1 MLWIRCLDPL
11 LLLQAVVEVEA
22 DMKRSLSFSRN
33 LTILAIA
40 GGLFHACGSA
50 SFKGDGGGS
59 ETTRN
64 LQPTAAPMSPV
75 SPSNRG
81 TAPLNPGMN
90 PAVNPS
96 VPRNTTTNTVQTIG
110 GIVNQ
115 IRNNID
121 VTRTDREI
129 VFGGNK
135 VFHIGDG
142 RFPASSCQ
150 RQLQAYDLSGT
161 KYAFEFEV
169 TEDATTLEMDVLT
182 VCGVDYSDSNSINLV
197 QKDGNTLRR
206 DLIRAGVSR
215 AGLRTMTVGKG
226 RYEIL
231 VESGRNTSA
240 GVEGGDNDDFI
251 VGQVRIRASKNINPG
266 NVRVE

>member
-1 MLWIRCLDPL
+1 
-11 LLLQAVVEVEA
+11 
-22 DMKRSLSFSRN
+22 MKRAFSHSILRN
-33 LTILAIA
+33 LTAMAVA

-50 SFKGDGGGS
+50 SFKGDGGAS
-59 ETTRN
+59 ETTRS
-64 LQPTAAPMSPV
+64 LQPSAPPMSPA
-75 SPSNRG
+75 
-81 TAPLNPGMN
+81 APVAPATPANPG
-90 PAVNPS
+90 VTPS
-96 VPRNTTTNTVQTIG
+96 TPQSTTTNTVQTIG
-110 GIVNQ
+110 GIVNR

-142 RFPASSCQ
+142 KFPASSCQ
-150 RQLQAYDLSGT
+150 RQLNAYELSGT

-169 TEDATTLEMDVLT
+169 VEDGTTLEMDVLT
-182 VCGVDYSDSNSINLV
+182 VCGVDYSDSNYINLV
-197 QKDGNTLRR
+197 QKGGSSMRR

-215 AGLRTMTVGKG
+215 TGLRTMTVGKG

-231 VESGRNTSA
+231 VESTRNTSA

-266 NVRVE
+266 DVRVE

>member
-1 MLWIRCLDPL
+1 
-11 LLLQAVVEVEA
+11 
-22 DMKRSLSFSRN
+22 MKRASSHSFLKN
-33 LTILAIA
+33 LTVMLVA

-50 SFKGDGGGS
+50 SFNGNGGGS

-64 LQPTAAPMSPV
+64 LQPATPTTSTPMTPVAPGTRANPV
-75 SPSNRG
+75 
-81 TAPLNPGMN
+81 NPG
-90 PAVNPS
+90 VTNPS
-96 VPRNTTTNTVQTIG
+96 VPQNTTTNTVQTIG

-115 IRNNID
+115 IRNNVDI
-121 VTRTDREI
+121 TRSDREI

-142 RFPASSCQ
+142 KFPASSCQ
-150 RQLQAYDLSGT
+150 RQLNAYELSGT

-169 TEDATTLEMDVLT
+169 TEDGTTLEMDVLT
-182 VCGVDYSDSNSINLV
+182 VCGVDYSDSNYINLV
-197 QKDGNTLRR
+197 QKGGSNMRR
-206 DLIRAGVSR
+206 ELIRAGVSR

-231 VESGRNTSA
+231 VESSRNSSA